1 MGNWYCRRFG
11 KFYAKQVNYILALIK
26 RSYKDTGIDLEKYLA
41 VCEQLNEEPDPDK
54 MPVDRSIFPLEV
66 QEAFMLHDFLSE
78 RWDGMN
84 GYYLGKDYSA
94 LETYLNVLDIEDS
107 KQSLYFL
114 KHIEYYNSE
123 KINASIKAKR
133 DAEERR
139 AKMKR

>member
-1 MGNWYCRRFG
+1 M
-11 KFYAKQVNYILALIK
+11 
-26 RSYKDTGIDLEKYLA
+26 A
-41 VCEQLNEEPDPDK
+41 VCDQLGEEPDPDK

-84 GYYLGKDYSA
+84 GFYLGKDYSA
-94 LETYLNVLDIEDS
+94 LETYIKILDIEDP

-133 DAEERR
+133 DAEERK
-139 AKMKR
+139 AKMKK